1 MRKLHHRMLRRWHT
15 GWERTETFCGSQNGH
30 LAEQSS
36 VLTFE
41 EKTVIK
47 NIDIIISALVRII

>member
-1 MRKLHHRMLRRWHT
+1 MRKLCHGMLRRWHT
-15 GWERTETFCGSQNGH
+15 GGKRTETFSGSQNGH

-36 VLTFE
+36 VLTFK